1 MVRLLLAWPKMPP
14 TRKAGH
20 FQGEGAMN
28 FTYATTDTSGR
39 RRLDYWSEIV
49 CKRLVPAAAHFS
61 VRDDFRGALDGHSFG
76 QLMVCRMR
84 SQPHTFERSEHD
96 VHLRPEEDIV
106 AAMVQA
112 GSARMLQDGREVV
125 VRPGDVVLYDGARPF
140 LHELQPDSML
150 LVRIPRAQLLSRFGG
165 AERMMAVRIAEGRT
179 MAGLLHGMAQEA
191 YQLSAQDAAGVT
203 GARFAGAFL
212 DTLTA
217 AMEMQAAGMAGHEA
231 TRYDQLYRRAQQY
244 IHAHL
249 DDPELDSDG
258 IAEALHVSPRT
269 LTRVFSTQDTTVMQ
283 QVWKLRLEASFSV
296 LQEGRV
302 RQVSQAA
309 FQCGF
314 TDLSHFSRVFKK
326 CYGATPRSLLRT
338 AAS

>member
-1 MVRLLLAWPKMPP
+1 
-14 TRKAGH
+14 
-20 FQGEGAMN
+20 MN
-28 FTYATTDTSGR
+28 FSYATTDTSGR

-61 VRDDFRGALDGHSFG
+61 VRDNFRGELDGHSFG

-84 SQPHTFERSEHD
+84 SEAHTFRRSEHD
-96 VHLRPEEDIV
+96 VRRRPEDDIV
-106 AAMVQA
+106 VALVQA
-112 GSARMLQDGREVV
+112 GSARMHQDGREVV

-140 LHELQPDSML
+140 LHELQPDSIL

-165 AERMMAVRIAEGRT
+165 AEHMMTLRIAEGRT

-217 AMEMQAAGMAGHEA
+217 AMEMQADAMMGRQAS
-231 TRYDQLYRRAQQY
+231 RYDRLYERAQQY
-244 IHAHL
+244 IRIHL
-249 DDPELDSDG
+249 DDAELDSDG
-258 IAEALHVSPRT
+258 IADALHVSPRT
-269 LTRVFSTQDTTVMQ
+269 LTRVFSAQDTTVMQ
-283 QVWKLRLEASFSV
+283 QVWKLRLEASFSA

-309 FQCGF
+309 FQFGF
-314 TDLSHFSRVFKK
+314 SDLSHFSRAFKK
-326 CYGATPRSLLRT
+326 CFGATPRSLLGAR
-338 AAS
+338 AS

>member
-1 MVRLLLAWPKMPP
+1 MAIFSG
-14 TRKAGH
+14 A
-20 FQGEGAMN
+20 GAMN
-28 FTYATTDTSGR
+28 FTYATTETSGH

-61 VRDDFRGALDGHSFG
+61 MRDDFRGALDGHSFG

-84 SQPHTFERSEHD
+84 SQAHTFERSERD
-96 VHLRPEEDIV
+96 VQSRPEEDIV
-106 AAMVQA
+106 AALVQA
-112 GSARMLQDGREVV
+112 GSARMLQDGREIV

-140 LHELQPDSML
+140 LHELHPESML

-165 AERMMAVRIAEGRT
+165 AERMMTLRIAEGRS
-179 MAGLLHGMAQEA
+179 MAALLHGMAQEA
-191 YQLSAQDAAGVT
+191 YQLSPQDAAGVT

-217 AMEMQAAGMAGHEA
+217 AMEIQAASMAGHEA
-231 TRYDQLYRRAQQY
+231 TRYDQLYSRAHQY
-244 IHAHL
+244 IRVHL
-249 DDPELDSDG
+249 DDTEMDSDS
-258 IAEALHVSPRT
+258 IADALHVSPRT
-269 LTRVFSTQDTTVMQ
+269 LTRVFANHDTTVMQ
-283 QVWKLRLEASFSV
+283 QVWKCRLEASFSV

-314 TDLSHFSRVFKK
+314 SDLSHFSRVFKK
-326 CYGATPRSLLRT
+326 CYGATPRSLLRL